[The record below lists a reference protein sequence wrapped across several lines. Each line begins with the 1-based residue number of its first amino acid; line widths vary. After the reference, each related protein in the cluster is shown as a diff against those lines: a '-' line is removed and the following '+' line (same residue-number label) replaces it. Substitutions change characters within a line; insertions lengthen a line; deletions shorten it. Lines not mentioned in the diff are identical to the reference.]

1 MELLQMSNISKSF
14 FGVEVLHKVHF
25 SVSKGTVHA
34 LLGENGAGKS
44 TLMNILAGIYTKD
57 SGTIVFDGE
66 TYDNMTVKKSEAA
79 GIAFVHQEL
88 NLFNDLKVYENIFL
102 NKEYQSKVFRKINT
116 KKMIKETQALFDD
129 LGVVINANS
138 EVGSLT
144 TGEKQLLEIARALH
158 QNAKLIILDEPT
170 TSLANEE
177 IDNLFR
183 IVNNLKKEGKS
194 FIFISHKMPEIFRLA
209 DDYTVFRNG
218 SFISS
223 GKIKDTTPDA
233 LTSDIVGSAYSDGDI
248 YEKRELGNVILDV
261 KNLYGKGF
269 NDVSIQVKKGEIIGF
284 TGLQGA
290 GSSEFLQTIFGVMPA
305 EKGTIQVKG
314 RYLKEGRILHTMKN
328 DVAMVASNRK
338 ENSIVPEMSL
348 LENMMIAEHQ
358 LSSGRPVI
366 HYKNERV
373 KFDRYKAELGV
384 KCNSRDD
391 LITSLSG
398 GNQQKVILARWLN
411 TDSDILI
418 LDNPT
423 QGIDVGAKAEIYKLI
438 MKLSKEGKTILFNT
452 LEINEIKKVADRC
465 IIFYHGHVEKILNH
479 DEITE
484 ERVMLYATNAHKV
497 VRESKKEEALNG

>member
-1 MELLQMSNISKSF
+1 MELLEMNNISKSF

-25 SVSKGTVHA
+25 SVSKGSVHA

-44 TLMNILAGIYTKD
+44 TLMNILTGVYTKD

-66 TYDNMTVKKSEAA
+66 TYENMSIKKSEAA

-102 NKEYQSKVFRKINT
+102 NKEYKSKIFQKLNT

-129 LGVVINANS
+129 LGVVIDVNA

-209 DDYTVFRNG
+209 DSYTVFRNG

-223 GKIKDTTPDA
+223 GKIKDVIPDSI
-233 LTSDIVGSAYSDGDI
+233 TSDIVGSAYSEGDI
-248 YEKRELGNVILDV
+248 YERRDLGDDILDI
-261 KNLYGKGF
+261 KNLSGIGF
-269 NDVSIQVKKGEIIGF
+269 SDVSLKIKKGEIVGF

-290 GSSEFLQTIFGVMPA
+290 GSSELLQTIFGVLPI
-305 EKGTIQVKG
+305 EKGSIKVKG
-314 RYLKEGRILHTMKN
+314 RHLKEGNIKSTMKN

-348 LENMMIAEHQ
+348 LENMYIAEHQ
-358 LSSGRPVI
+358 LSSSKPI
-366 HYKNERV
+366 INYKKERI
-373 KFDRYKAELGV
+373 KFDNYKTELGI

-423 QGIDVGAKAEIYKLI
+423 QGIDVGAKAEIYKLM

-465 IIFYHGHVEKILNH
+465 VIFYHGQIEKILDH
-479 DEITE
+479 DEISE

-497 VRESKKEEALNG
+497 NMKKEEVLNG